1 MSAEPVYLVVDRP
14 EDSRFALTK
23 DGDDV
28 GFAAYRRRDG
38 EIVFTHTEIDQSQQE
53 RGLGSRL
60 ARGALDAV
68 RTGSEDRVVAQC
80 PFIASYIE
88 SHAEYRDLLE
98 RPDEE
103 RRPGMAF

>member
-1 MSAEPVYLVVDRP
+1 MYLVVDRP

-28 GFAAYRRRDG
+28 GFAAYRRGDG
-38 EIVFTHTEIDQSQQE
+38 TIVFTHTEIDESQQE

-80 PFIASYIE
+80 PFIASFID
-88 SHAEYRDLLE
+88 SHDEYRDLLE
-98 RPDEE
+98 RGPEE
-103 RRPGMAF
+103 RRPGLSF